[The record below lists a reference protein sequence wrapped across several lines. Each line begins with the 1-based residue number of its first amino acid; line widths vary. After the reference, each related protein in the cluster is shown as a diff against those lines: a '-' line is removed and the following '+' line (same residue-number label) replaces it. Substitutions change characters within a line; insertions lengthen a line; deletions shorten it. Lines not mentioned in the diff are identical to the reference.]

1 MLASDL
7 IEVTRSVAA
16 TDPTTCDIAGLTNF
30 ADGLHRLRCWLD
42 SADAVVVARRRELA
56 TAAGRRSSRE
66 ADVVSE
72 RATVCEAMPE
82 VHSALAAGTL
92 SAGHADAIA
101 RACNRLD
108 DDERV
113 ELAAMAP
120 ELVEQAASTSVD
132 AFARKVRDLARRIS
146 RDEGLRHHE
155 KLRSQRAVRRWTDRE
170 GMCHTQISLDPEAD
184 ARLSAALDAAMAAEK
199 AKADNGRTFDQLRAD
214 AFINLVTA
222 TPAPGSHLPAE
233 LLILC
238 DLQTMQHGLHENGI
252 CETYDGQPL
261 PPATVR
267 RLACDA
273 NIIPIVLDGNRRV
286 VDVGRAKRLATA
298 DQRRALRAMHR
309 TCAAPDCPV
318 RFGDCDIHHLKEWRD
333 GGLTN
338 LENLIPLCSKHH
350 HLIHEGQW
358 RPPARAPAA

>member
-1 MLASDL
+1 L
-7 IEVTRSVAA
+7 RSVAA
-16 TDPTTCDIAGLTNF
+16 ADPATCDDAGLETVS
-30 ADGLHRLRCWLD
+30 AEVHRLRCWLD
-42 SADAVVVARRRELA
+42 SIDAAVVARRRELA
-56 TAAGRRSSRE
+56 SAGGRRSSRE

-82 VHSALAAGTL
+82 VHAAMAAGTL

-101 RACNRLD
+101 RAANRLD
-108 DDERV
+108 GDERV

-120 ELVEQAASTSVD
+120 ELVEQAASKSVD
-132 AFARKVRDLARRIS
+132 AFARQVRDLARRIS

-155 KLRSQRAVRRWTDRE
+155 KLKSQRTVRRWMDRE

-184 ARLSAALDAAMAAEK
+184 ARLSAVFDAAVAAER
-199 AKADNGRTFDQLRAD
+199 AKPDTGRTFDQLRAD
-214 AFINLVTA
+214 AFMNLVTA
-222 TPAPGSHLPAE
+222 TPAPGAHLPAE
-233 LLILC
+233 LLIIC
-238 DLQTMQHGLHENGI
+238 DLTTMQHGLHENGV
-252 CETYDGQPL
+252 CETFDGQPL

-267 RLACDA
+267 RLACEA
-273 NIIPIVLDGNRRV
+273 NIIPIVLDGDCRV
-286 VDVGRAKRLATA
+286 VDIGRAKRLATA

-318 RFGDCDIHHLKEWRD
+318 RFGDCDIHHLKEWGE
-333 GGLTN
+333 GGPTN

-358 RPPARAPAA
+358 RPTARAPAA

>member
-7 IEVTRSVAA
+7 VEVMRSVAA
-16 TDPTTCDIAGLTNF
+16 TDPTTCDTAGLTTL
-30 ADGLHRLRCWLD
+30 ADEVHRLRCWLD
-42 SADAVVVARRRELA
+42 SVDAAVVARRRELA
-56 TAAGRRSSRE
+56 TAGGRRSSRE

-155 KLRSQRAVRRWTDRE
+155 KLKSQRTVRRWMDRE

-184 ARLSAALDAAMAAEK
+184 ARLSAVFDAAVAAER
-199 AKADNGRTFDQLRAD
+199 AKPDDGRTFDQLRAD
-214 AFINLVTA
+214 AFMTLVTA
-222 TPAPGSHLPAE
+222 TPAPGARRRPSSDAHATSRRSAPACTRTASARRSTASPSH
-233 LLILC
+233 
-238 DLQTMQHGLHENGI
+238 
-252 CETYDGQPL
+252 
-261 PPATVR
+261 R
-267 RLACDA
+267 RRS
-273 NIIPIVLDGNRRV
+273 G
-286 VDVGRAKRLATA
+286 GWRAKRTSSRSCWTATA
-298 DQRRALRAMHR
+298 ESSTSAEPNASPPPINAERSAPCTRPAPHPTAPSASA
-309 TCAAPDCPV
+309 TATSTTSKNGKKAA
-318 RFGDCDIHHLKEWRD
+318 
-333 GGLTN
+333 
-338 LENLIPLCSKHH
+338 
-350 HLIHEGQW
+350 
-358 RPPARAPAA
+358 